1 MRPTALDWSDGSAW
15 HCELQPFAKKSESDY
30 GGFRV
35 LGRLPY
41 GLSFTKIAQRRP
53 TVPRGAAGGTPSGAR
68 APLQADYLRE
78 RRGLSFVPVL
88 PDRSKTISRRLC
100 RRPLLWFLSQKV
112 LRVVWNRFRASAGLL
127 AHGVCGGNESY
138 EPLGSTPRHGMFST
152 QMLETGC
159 FCAMRR
165 YARRRYVAI
174 HDCYTGA

>member
-1 MRPTALDWSDGSAW
+1 M
-15 HCELQPFAKKSESDY
+15 
-30 GGFRV
+30 

-100 RRPLLWFLSQKV
+100 RRPC
-112 LRVVWNRFRASAGLL
+112 
-127 AHGVCGGNESY
+127 CG
-138 EPLGSTPRHGMFST
+138 
-152 QMLETGC
+152 
-159 FCAMRR
+159 FCPKR
-165 YARRRYVAI
+165 Y
-174 HDCYTGA
+174 